1 MPDHHDQRFTT
12 ANFFDNFT
20 RNVKATELWR
30 IYDKTD
36 ANSLRL
42 FLSNIKEGTVLD
54 FGCGDGRNIP
64 LIVNHSHQF
73 CVGMDISRVSIQQ
86 AKAKI
91 GGINADLVV
100 CDGTNLPF
108 KNNAFETAVIVDVLH
123 HNMNITYVMSEVWRV
138 LALQGQIFVKD
149 LTYTPLMPLGKKILH
164 FAPKRILS
172 LFSGITYNLDNHGR
186 DPHGIDLLSNH
197 LVDTIQNFGFH
208 IMTISKSSFFVT
220 VIDPFL
226 QIDFLRFL
234 TRSRGLAIAVFKL
247 DEWLG
252 NKLLSRYPRIVRI
265 SAMLKSKPSLLVYQ

>member
-1 MPDHHDQRFTT
+1 MPDHHDPQFTT
-12 ANFFDNFT
+12 ANFFDHFT

-73 CVGMDISRVSIQQ
+73 CVGIDISRVSIQQ

-108 KNNAFETAVIVDVLH
+108 KNNVFETAVIVDVLH
-123 HNMNITYVMSEVWRV
+123 HNMNITYVISEVWRV
-138 LALQGQIFVKD
+138 LTFQGQIFVKD
-149 LTYTPLMPLGKKILH
+149 LTYTPLMSLGKKILN
-164 FAPKRILS
+164 FVPKRILS
-172 LFSGITYNLDNHGR
+172 LFSGITYNLDNYGR
-186 DPHGIDLLSNH
+186 EPHRFDLPLNH
-197 LVDTIQNFGFH
+197 LIDTIQNFGFH
-208 IMTISKSSFFVT
+208 VMTISKSSFFVT
-220 VIDPFL
+220 VIELFL
-226 QIDFLRFL
+226 QIDLLHFL
-234 TRSRGLAIAVFKL
+234 TRSRALAIVLFEL

-265 SAMLKSKPSLLVYQ
+265 SARLKNKPSLLVY

>member
-1 MPDHHDQRFTT
+1 MPDHHDPQFTT
-12 ANFFDNFT
+12 ANFFDHFT

-91 GGINADLVV
+91 GGINADLGV

-108 KNNAFETAVIVDVLH
+108 KNNAFETAVLAGLVSPSLLIIVNGPIVKEVVL
-123 HNMNITYVMSEVWRV
+123 NY
-138 LALQGQIFVKD
+138 GQIFVKD
-149 LTYTPLMPLGKKILH
+149 LT
-164 FAPKRILS
+164 
-172 LFSGITYNLDNHGR
+172 
-186 DPHGIDLLSNH
+186 
-197 LVDTIQNFGFH
+197 
-208 IMTISKSSFFVT
+208 
-220 VIDPFL
+220 
-226 QIDFLRFL
+226 
-234 TRSRGLAIAVFKL
+234 
-247 DEWLG
+247 
-252 NKLLSRYPRIVRI
+252 
-265 SAMLKSKPSLLVYQ
+265 